1 MTMRLLVATTN
12 PGKVRE
18 LRAILADL
26 GIDAILPG
34 DVGLDLD
41 VVEDGATFEAN
52 AVLKALAF
60 ADAADMP
67 ALADDSGLEVD
78 ALGGEPGVHSARWA
92 PGSDE
97 DRVVALL
104 ARLDAVPPERRS
116 ARFRTVA
123 ALAVP
128 GRVIATAAGAVEGR
142 IAAAPVGEG
151 GFGYDPVFLVEDG
164 GLDGTRTMAELDAA
178 TKNDLSHRARAV
190 AGLGDAIGRLVATS
204 STPTVRTG
212 AGASPALAI
221 RPFRPTDED
230 AVVSLWRRCGL
241 TRPSNDPR
249 KDIARKSKVQAE
261 WFLVGTL
268 DETIVATVMAGYD
281 GHRGWLYY
289 VGVDPTHR
297 GRGIG
302 RAMLVDVERRM
313 RALGCP
319 KINLQVRT
327 GNDDA
332 MAFYRA
338 LGYAVDDVIGMG
350 KRLIDDQA

>member
-18 LRAILADL
+18 LKALLARLGVEAVAPGDL
-26 GIDAILPG
+26 GLA
-34 DVGLDLD
+34 LD
-41 VVEDGATFEAN
+41 VVEDGTTFEAN
-52 AVLKALAF
+52 AVLKARAF
-60 ADAADMP
+60 ADAAGLP

-104 ARLDAVPPERRS
+104 ARLAGVPPARRT

-128 GRVIATAAGAVEGR
+128 GRLVATAAGAVEGR
-142 IAAAPVGEG
+142 IAAAPRGEG
-151 GFGYDPVFLVEDG
+151 GFGYDPVFFVEDG

-178 TKNDLSHRARAV
+178 TKNGLSHRARAV

-204 STPTVRTG
+204 STPAIG

-221 RPFRPTDED
+221 RPFRPSDED
-230 AVVSLWRRCGL
+230 AIVSLWRRCGL
-241 TRPSNDPR
+241 TRPVNDPR
-249 KDIARKSKVQAE
+249 KDIARKSNIQAE

-268 DETIVATVMAGYD
+268 DEAIVATVMTGYD

-289 VGVDPTHR
+289 VGVDPAHR

-302 RAMLVDVERRM
+302 RAMLADVEHRM

-327 GNDDA
+327 GNDGA